1 MCRQRERER
10 ESNIFRT
17 INSFKIFL
25 ISKSNIIKNA
35 KCNQVHRGIQER
47 QLRRRRKQKKKIIKT
62 NH

>member
-1 MCRQRERER
+1 MCRERER
-10 ESNIFRT
+10 ERAIFSEQST
-17 INSFKIFL
+17 VLKKFL

-47 QLRRRRKQKKKIIKT
+47 QLRRRRKQNKKIIKT

>member
-1 MCRQRERER
+1 VQRERER
-10 ESNIFRT
+10 ERAIFSEQST
-17 INSFKIFL
+17 VLKKIL

-47 QLRRRRKQKKKIIKT
+47 QLRRRRKQNKKIIKT